1 MRNSMKGGYRGNNFD
16 PAKSAKCQ
24 ALIAHLQNG
33 GGVPNYGGSATAHAA
48 VPPPPAGQGGMF
60 ASGQGG
66 MFAFHVG
73 VQGDISDSDTT
84 PQRSPKPFVPLHYE
98 ILMENQ
104 AVRVAD
110 RLLRAANQVHDLET
124 LIQGQEMNPLPFEE
138 YIQIRDEYLDDIDR
152 TMSGT
157 ARGDPPMP
165 AEVHMLDLNMQ
176 NDILTENS
184 SWDLLAAA
192 GMVDLTTT
200 TPAPPAS
207 ELPEPS
213 FDIIPTPTPADDSS
227 KYQDSS
233 DFELYGE
240 KESES
245 SADEEEEREH
255 NDHNIFGSSSD
266 DDDEQWWTKPIGTI
280 TPSYSPHGYSQ
291 QTEPGTPEKVT
302 SSVSEYNSEEEE
314 D

>member
-1 MRNSMKGGYRGNNFD
+1 M
-16 PAKSAKCQ
+16 
-24 ALIAHLQNG
+24 
-33 GGVPNYGGSATAHAA
+33 
-48 VPPPPAGQGGMF
+48 
-60 ASGQGG
+60 
-66 MFAFHVG
+66 
-73 VQGDISDSDTT
+73 T
-84 PQRSPKPFVPLHYE
+84 PQMSPEPFVPLHYE
-98 ILMENQ
+98 ILMANQ
-104 AVRVAD
+104 AERVAD

-124 LIQGQEMNPLPFEE
+124 LIQGQDMNPLPFKE
-138 YIQIRDEYLDDIDR
+138 YTQIREDYLHDIER

-157 ARGDPPMP
+157 ARGDPPML
-165 AEVHMLDLNMQ
+165 AEVHMLDLTMQ
-176 NDILTENS
+176 NNILTENS
-184 SWDLLAAA
+184 SWDLLVAA

-233 DFELYGE
+233 DFELYGAE
-240 KESES
+240 ESES

-266 DDDEQWWTKPIGTI
+266 NDDERWWTESIGTI
-280 TPSYSPHGYSQ
+280 TPSYSPHGYSP
-291 QTEPGTPEKVT
+291 QTVPGTPEKVT